1 MPLSKPKLS
10 LCALALPFTDLD
22 EDIAL
27 AKAVGAGG
35 LGLDENKLAADPA
48 ALAGQRERFV
58 ASGIAAT
65 VCAPAILSILPRD
78 PSRDSGPRAPE
89 ERLRLIE
96 GGIDKLAAF
105 GADSVF
111 CATGPVGD
119 LDDGEAR
126 KIVVDGLRRLSKRAA
141 DAGTRFAVEP
151 MREPFR
157 PIWTIV
163 NGLGQA
169 SELFEEVGEP
179 LGIVFDTWHLWDSP
193 DVRALIPANVDRIVG
208 VQIADY
214 RQPPRHIRDRV
225 AAGEGVADLAGLS
238 VPPPRASTAGTTW
251 RSSPTCRSRTPVEAD
266 AAGVQRTPGSPIPRG
281 LGARRRPPANS
292 WRRHVLDHLVH
303 LDDVPLENQDKE
315 KGWTISQFRLP
326 SPARTAVVLGAVP
339 RPLPAW
345 LRHSMHL
352 HDRSDELV
360 HLHPR
365 RGTRRRRR
373 RPAAD
378 RPGLCSADAEDR
390 PAFLPQRLRG

>member
-225 AAGEGVADLAGLS
+225 AAGEGVADLAGL
-238 VPPPRASTAGTTW
+238 VGALRRAGFDGWYDMEVFSDLSLEDSLW
-251 RSSPTCRSRTPVEAD
+251 KLTPLEFSERQVRQFLAVWAQGD
-266 AAGVQRTPGSPIPRG
+266 AS
-281 LGARRRPPANS
+281 PANS
-292 WRRHVLDHLVH
+292 
-303 LDDVPLENQDKE
+303 LE
-315 KGWTISQFRLP
+315 T
-326 SPARTAVVLGAVP
+326 
-339 RPLPAW
+339 
-345 LRHSMHL
+345 
-352 HDRSDELV
+352 
-360 HLHPR
+360 
-365 RGTRRRRR
+365 TR
-373 RPAAD
+373 A
-378 RPGLCSADAEDR
+378 
-390 PAFLPQRLRG
+390 